1 MLMWHP
7 RQRGTDPVYGPNG
20 CFRALDDI
28 LNLKVSLRAVGC
40 PTGGQT
46 QAPVRA
52 SPPERVMGPL
62 ADRRGSR
69 GRSCGRTGV
78 GRRLLCVAQRWPS
91 SPGRASGRLGGVG
104 SGRGSGPAGGSPSSG
119 LSWLVSQLVHVLNMV
134 TGTIHTY
141 PVAEDESLPSL
152 KARIQQDTGIPE
164 EDQELLQEAGLA
176 LTPDKPAAQC
186 TSDGKV
192 RLASCRRPS
201 PTRPRE
207 AARPSH
213 PTPSCQAV
221 CYHAGQAPAC
231 FEVGMRDPVNLIGD
245 LSHPMLH
252 LFLPDHWE
260 CLSFA
265 FAAKVMLHFSESTKT
280 IFDTPR
286 VCRTVLIAAQKEL
299 ES

>member
-1 MLMWHP
+1 MGHE
-7 RQRGTDPVYGPNG
+7 V
-20 CFRALDDI
+20 
-28 LNLKVSLRAVGC
+28 VAVD
-40 PTGGQT
+40 GQEWEDSCVWPSAGLPL
-46 QAPVRA
+46 QA
-52 SPPERVMGPL
+52 GPL
-62 ADRRGSR
+62 GDWEVW
-69 GRSCGRTGV
+69 GV
-78 GRRLLCVAQRWPS
+78 AED
-91 SPGRASGRLGGVG
+91 PGQQAGVSG
-104 SGRGSGPAGGSPSSG
+104 G
-119 LSWLVSQLVHVLNMV
+119 LSWVALQLVHVLNMV

-152 KARIQQDTGIPE
+152 QARIQQDTGIPE

-186 TSDGKV
+186 ASDGKV
-192 RLASCRRPS
+192 RPASCRRPS
-201 PTRPRE
+201 PTRPRR
-207 AARPSH
+207 ADRPSR

-245 LSHPMLH
+245 LSHPTLR

-265 FAAKVMLHFSESTKT
+265 FAAKVMLHFSKSTKT
-280 IFDTPR
+280 IFDTPH
-286 VCRTVLIAAQKEL
+286 VCRTVLTAAQKEL